1 MHIIAIRGYKKY
13 LFLFVIISNHS
24 FEIHVNLK
32 MKFIGIPMNQGY

>member
-13 LFLFVIISNHS
+13 MFLFVIISNHS
-24 FEIHVNLK
+24 FEINLK